1 MIIDTD
7 VILYG
12 PLSARP
18 AAIVWGGL
26 YITSDSGAMYRYNGS
41 TWDGVNLFPQ
51 SYLFAALPGA
61 PGIGQMAVVVD
72 STVNT
77 WGTAITVGGGTDKV
91 LAWFNG
97 SAWSVVGK

>member
-12 PLSARP
+12 PLASRP

-51 SYLFAALPGA
+51 SYLLAAVRGGLETGLVLRVFL
-61 PGIGQMAVVVD
+61 GV
-72 STVNT
+72 
-77 WGTAITVGGGTDKV
+77 AICRRSGGCIARAGG
-91 LAWFNG
+91 L
-97 SAWSVVGK
+97 